1 MQPSQWSTT
10 SLPFIIPLHLEMFKC
25 PALGGNTRMQ
35 KAQAAVL
42 AGHLLATARA
52 PKRFQMA
59 VEAVS
64 ALLLV

>member
-1 MQPSQWSTT
+1 
-10 SLPFIIPLHLEMFKC
+10 
-25 PALGGNTRMQ
+25 MQ

-52 PKRFQMA
+52 PKHFQMA